1 MRRRLGNFTTAMA
14 ITVAIGGLGI
24 SIGVNS
30 IDVRAEVGT
39 ASDAETPKEN
49 TLPTKE
55 FQVNKRLPQG
65 FSVSGFNDT
74 GTYDALNNALESFQ
88 NKINERKFTLDI
100 NGERIEGSYAEL
112 GTSIENK
119 AYILSEAEKF
129 SSGNIIERFIKNSQ
143 LENTPES
150 ITPNIVF
157 DEGALDA
164 FFNNIN
170 ANNPNAP
177 VNATIKRV
185 NGAFEIT
192 NEREGY
198 AIDREKTVA
207 QIKEGLLSG
216 EDTNI
221 KAELS
226 KQEPTVKADDLR
238 EIKDV
243 LGSFTTNYSSSSSDR
258 ATNIAVGTAKMD
270 GVLLMP
276 GETISGYERMH
287 PFTVSNGYKMAK
299 AYQDG
304 LVVDSVGGGAC
315 QIATTLY
322 EAALRAEI
330 TITQRQN
337 HSMIVNYV
345 QPSGDAAIAGDYKD
359 IKVTNNRSTP
369 IYVEATTAGRNV
381 TFTIWG
387 KEDRPA
393 GRTVEFVSEIL
404 SETPKGR
411 RYKDDPSK
419 PSSYVVLESSGHTGR
434 VSRLWKVVK
443 ENGVEVSRELVSKDT
458 YRMSEDI
465 YIRGTKSSAP
475 APTAAP
481 VVESTEAPSETAAP
495 IETVP
500 ETQAPPEGVDGGPAF
515 DPNLNPG
522 E

>member
-14 ITVAIGGLGI
+14 IAVAIGGLGI
-24 SIGVNS
+24 STGVNS
-30 IDVRAEVGT
+30 IDVRAEVVT

-88 NKINERKFTLDI
+88 NKINERKFTLDV

-119 AYILSEAEKF
+119 AYILSEAGKF

-185 NGAFEIT
+185 NGVFEIT
-192 NEREGY
+192 DEREGY

-221 KAELS
+221 KAVLS
-226 KQEPTVKADDLR
+226 KQERTVKAVVVR
-238 EIKDV
+238 ELKGV
-243 LGSFTTNYSSSSSDR
+243 LGSVR
-258 ATNIAVGTAKMD
+258 
-270 GVLLMP
+270 
-276 GETISGYERMH
+276 
-287 PFTVSNGYKMAK
+287 
-299 AYQDG
+299 
-304 LVVDSVGGGAC
+304 
-315 QIATTLY
+315 
-322 EAALRAEI
+322 
-330 TITQRQN
+330 
-337 HSMIVNYV
+337 
-345 QPSGDAAIAGDYKD
+345 
-359 IKVTNNRSTP
+359 P
-369 IYVEATTAGRNV
+369 I
-381 TFTIWG
+381 
-387 KEDRPA
+387 D
-393 GRTVEFVSEIL
+393 
-404 SETPKGR
+404 
-411 RYKDDPSK
+411 
-419 PSSYVVLESSGHTGR
+419 
-434 VSRLWKVVK
+434 
-443 ENGVEVSRELVSKDT
+443 
-458 YRMSEDI
+458 
-465 YIRGTKSSAP
+465 
-475 APTAAP
+475 
-481 VVESTEAPSETAAP
+481 
-495 IETVP
+495 
-500 ETQAPPEGVDGGPAF
+500 
-515 DPNLNPG
+515 
-522 E
+522 